1 MPNDY
6 DERFHQHEEILRSL
20 TAMLA
25 AQHTINERQDAL
37 NERLTVAIEELK
49 AINAGT
55 QLTLARVETLLTR
68 VLRPGDNGRE
78 A

>member
-6 DERFHQHEEILRSL
+6 DERFQQHEEILRSL

-25 AQHTINERQDAL
+25 RQDVI
-37 NERLTVAIEELK
+37 NERLTMAIEHIDRTLEQQGE
-49 AINAGT
+49 INQGVRT
-55 QLTLARVETLLTR
+55 TLARIEALLER
-68 VLRPGDNGRE
+68 LIHPSGNGRD

>member
-1 MPNDY
+1 MSNDY
-6 DERFHQHEEILRSL
+6 DEHLRQHDDILRSL
-20 TAMLA
+20 TAMLT

-37 NERLTVAIEELK
+37 NERLTVAIEELR

-55 QLTLARVETLLTR
+55 QLTLARMETLFAR
-68 VLRPGDNGRE
+68 VFRPQDNGRD